1 MPRTNKVP
9 VVKNPPKW
17 QTDPLWALRRAIRK
31 GRLSSDIEKVFAG
44 NADVCL
50 RYAREVI
57 RGRLPDFLEES
68 LLDAFNNNSDT
79 SGHYGNDR
87 IRNWLFSYADVV
99 GPLPD
104 AFHNLLIKKSSE
116 NRPYRRNL
124 VSYAKRF
131 EVVPKELED
140 LLYADYNSALE
151 YALATNKK
159 LPEKVEK
166 YVIKNCDDDDVV
178 NYAKKIYKGRLP
190 ESLEK
195 ELTDHPE
202 MLYRY
207 AKEIMF
213 GQLPNFLHSAMVMK
227 SFDEDD
233 EWVKGTIKSYMNFVK
248 RSNNYAINLL
258 RNLDQ
263 NLKVSDVLADLG
275 EIDYEVESDD

>member
-31 GRLSSDIEKVFAG
+31 GRLSSDIEKVFIG
-44 NADVCL
+44 NADICL
-50 RYAREVI
+50 RYAKEVI
-57 RGRLPDFLEES
+57 RGRLPDFLEEGI
-68 LLDAFNNNSDT
+68 LNAFKNKSTTYSDT
-79 SGHYGNDR
+79 N

-104 AFHNLLIKKSSE
+104 AFHNLLIKKCSE

-140 LLYADYNSALE
+140 LIYADYNSALE
-151 YALATNKK
+151 YALATSKK

-166 YVIKNCDDDDVV
+166 NIIKNCDDDDIV
-178 NYAKKIYKGRLP
+178 NYAKKIYKGRFP

-195 ELTDHPE
+195 ELADHPE

-213 GQLPNFLHSAMVMK
+213 GQLPTFLHSAMVMK

-233 EWVKGTIKSYMNFVK
+233 EWVKGTIKSYMNFVR

-258 RNLDQ
+258 KNLDQ
-263 NLKVSDVLADLG
+263 NSKVSDVLADLG
-275 EIDYEVESDD
+275 EIDYEVENDD